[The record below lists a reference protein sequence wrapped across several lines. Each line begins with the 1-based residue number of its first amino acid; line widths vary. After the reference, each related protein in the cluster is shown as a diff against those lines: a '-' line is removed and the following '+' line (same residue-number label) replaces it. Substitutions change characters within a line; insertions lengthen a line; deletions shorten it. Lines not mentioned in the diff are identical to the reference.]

1 MSGTRI
7 SSRPTHNSVD
17 ELKNGSRRRAENF
30 DPETSL
36 AECSHRVQDTKHGSC
51 AENELNAHYD
61 SEDKRRRSSDTQSI
75 PTPPGTIIDSEES
88 FQCRGLDYEPDLWRS
103 HSSLQQPI
111 AQASGSGFSHRGSS
125 YSSSIPASPGTVES
139 DSDESFQCR
148 GLQYEPGEYTPDL
161 GSHASISPASGSGL
175 RHRGTGHSRSISTS
189 PEAVAVDSDESFQC
203 RGLSYQSEPE
213 HYRPDPRSQDSI
225 SRASASRLSH
235 RGTGY
240 SDSQSISSGAVD
252 SDSDESFQ
260 CRGLSF
266 QSEPEQHRPDPSP
279 QGFNTWTSTGGN
291 TKKNPRKD
299 RNFLGLRLDLAS
311 ISNFKL
317 KETDSNHRQDDTE
330 TKAPNAKFEVESLTL
345 PVAASPLSPA
355 YPAKTS
361 LSNSG
366 VPILGSS
373 KLRTLKLER
382 ENRQKSRLH
391 GIKTALKRILRV
403 PKGKNG
409 CGKLDG

>member
-7 SSRPTHNSVD
+7 SSRPTHNSND
-17 ELKNGSRRRAENF
+17 EDNGSRRRAEDF
-30 DPETSL
+30 EPESSL

-51 AENELNAHYD
+51 AENELTAHYD
-61 SEDKRRRSSDTQSI
+61 SEDKRRRSGDTQSI

-88 FQCRGLDYEPDLWRS
+88 FQCRGLDYEPELWRS
-103 HSSLQQPI
+103 NSSSQQPI
-111 AQASGSGFSHRGSS
+111 AQASGSGFRYRGST

-161 GSHASISPASGSGL
+161 GSHASISPASESGL
-175 RHRGTGHSRSISTS
+175 RHRGTRHSRSVSKS
-189 PEAVAVDSDESFQC
+189 HEAVASDSDESFQC

-213 HYRPDPRSQDSI
+213 HYRPDPRPQDSV

-240 SDSQSISSGAVD
+240 SDSQSISSGAVT

-266 QSEPEQHRPDPSP
+266 QSEPEQHRPDPRL
-279 QGFNTWTSTGGN
+279 QAFNTWTSTSGN
-291 TKKNPRKD
+291 TNKNPRKD

-311 ISNFKL
+311 LSNFKP

-330 TKAPNAKFEVESLTL
+330 TKAPNPRFEVESLTL

-355 YPAKTS
+355 YPVKTP
-361 LSNSG
+361 LGNSA

-382 ENRQKSRLH
+382 ANRQKSRLH

-403 PKGKNG
+403 PKRKTG